1 MAANSTRTVDGVL
14 RARRDVDIDL
24 SLRRGTGQITFWT
37 SDLTAEYVRLNA
49 DYTT

>member
-1 MAANSTRTVDGVL
+1 MRGS
-14 RARRDVDIDL
+14 RDVVIEL
-24 SLRRGTGQITFWT
+24 SLKRGDGRITFWT